1 MHTIS
6 LRPTAH
12 RSQGGF
18 TLIELLVV
26 VAIIG
31 ILAAIGIP
39 MYQGYQATAKFNAVK
54 AAHKAAVS
62 FISSEVTKCGMGKRM
77 DLKGAN
83 GEPLA
88 LEATKSICTSQSQRT
103 NATVLVPLFK
113 NNFDG
118 EQWKNP
124 MFQDQLQV
132 YVKAAV
138 PTTEEVGR
146 IHLNGASNMIYVY
159 SLALDP
165 DIDPNDAAAYVELK
179 NVIRVE

>member
-1 MHTIS
+1 MQSISS
-6 LRPTAH
+6 LRAT
-12 RSQGGF
+12 QQKGF

-31 ILAAIGIP
+31 ILSAIGIP

-54 AAHKAAVS
+54 ASHKAAVS

-77 DLKGAN
+77 DLKAAD
-83 GEPLA
+83 GEPLPP
-88 LEATKSICTSQSQRT
+88 ETTKTICTSQSQRT
-103 NATVLVPLFK
+103 NAALLVPLFK
-113 NNFDG
+113 NHFDG
-118 EQWKNP
+118 EDWRNP

-132 YVKAAV
+132 YSVANP
-138 PTTEEVGR
+138 PTTDQVGR
-146 IHLNGASNMIYVY
+146 IHINGPSGTDKIYVY

-165 DIDPNDAAAYVELK
+165 DVDPNDPSAYVELK